1 MKEGEGRE
9 EQKLSLDGLP
19 KLTFEQKWK
28 WCAVPCTASLA
39 GMRSESRMRL
49 RAAIELCPGGRR
61 ASSPPAHPQTNTDR
75 LRYSSP
81 LFAAEDLT
89 RLVET
94 RFVLIIIPACCQPRP
109 SRALIIVMSYL
120 SVFARKVPQP
130 IQIYVD
136 NAYFNDG
143 HPCIT
148 KEQTATE

>member
-1 MKEGEGRE
+1 MMKEGEGRE

-94 RFVLIIIPACCQPRP
+94 RFVLIIIPACCYLLPTPALQGPDHRDELP
-109 SRALIIVMSYL
+109 QRLRAEGTSADPDLRRQR
-120 SVFARKVPQP
+120 VF
-130 IQIYVD
+130 
-136 NAYFNDG
+136 
-143 HPCIT
+143 
-148 KEQTATE
+148 

>member
-49 RAAIELCPGGRR
+49 LAAGAAIELCP
-61 ASSPPAHPQTNTDR
+61 ASSPPAQPADQCR
-75 LRYSSP
+75 QIALQ
-81 LFAAEDLT
+81 FATLCSRRSHTPCGDAFCAHHNPCLLPT
-89 RLVET
+89 
-94 RFVLIIIPACCQPRP
+94 PP